1 MHYTCFSDKFET
13 HLNIIF
19 SLYEKE
25 MKVFQTCGKYGM
37 VLNQHY
43 NWEKDM
49 TYLQIKIE
57 KPFPKVD
64 SVYMYDYINKMR
76 MFKLSVINVL

>member
-1 MHYTCFSDKFET
+1 MVIYFLHYTCFSDKFET

-25 MKVFQTCGKYGM
+25 MKVFETCGKYGT

-64 SVYMYDYINKMR
+64 SVYKYDYIYK
-76 MFKLSVINVL
+76 

>member
-1 MHYTCFSDKFET
+1 
-13 HLNIIF
+13 
-19 SLYEKE
+19 
-25 MKVFQTCGKYGM
+25 MKVFETCGKYGT
-37 VLNQHY
+37 VLNQHQ

-64 SVYMYDYINKMR
+64 SVYKYDYIYK
-76 MFKLSVINVL
+76 

>member
-1 MHYTCFSDKFET
+1 
-13 HLNIIF
+13 
-19 SLYEKE
+19 
-25 MKVFQTCGKYGM
+25 MKVFETCGKYGT
-37 VLNQHY
+37 VLNLQHY

-64 SVYMYDYINKMR
+64 SVYKYDYIYK
-76 MFKLSVINVL
+76 